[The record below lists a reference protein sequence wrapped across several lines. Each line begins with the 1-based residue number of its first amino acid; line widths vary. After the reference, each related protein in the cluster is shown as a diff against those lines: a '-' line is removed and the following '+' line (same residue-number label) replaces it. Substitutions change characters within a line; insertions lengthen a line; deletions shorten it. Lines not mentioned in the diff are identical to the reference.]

1 MSEASNHKS
10 FTIEDIERY
19 HRGTMPAVER
29 NALEKAALDDPFL
42 ADALDGFAFT
52 NTPAADIQYLQ
63 KRLEE
68 KSGTKK
74 IYPIGRRLNWLQV
87 AATVI
92 LLAGAAWFLFTTDL
106 FNKREIA
113 VASPGSKKQ
122 EFQES
127 KRTEASDTSFS
138 AAAPEASKEQNLPVS
153 PPVVNH
159 QTAKT
164 KKPVA
169 KRETENE
176 VAITAP
182 VTSPGKEFMDQNVA
196 VMARSKTA
204 DAISVN
210 PSVAGANKTGLYDS
224 NKRSEPDSVQPVAET
239 AFMYRKQAN
248 DSLKDLNIVM
258 QPLKEGMSEVVVVE
272 LGVKNKAFNQ
282 PPAKFEQLEPAE
294 GWTNYNNYI
303 VQNLKEPGEIKQKT
317 IAGSVELSFDVNSEG
332 QAINIKIEKSLCNS
346 CDEEAIRLLKNGP
359 KWKQK
364 NKKGRVSIHF
374 NE

>member
-10 FTIEDIERY
+10 FTIGDIERY

-138 AAAPEASKEQNLPVS
+138 AASGNNSLLGYEANL
-153 PPVVNH
+153 
-159 QTAKT
+159 
-164 KKPVA
+164 
-169 KRETENE
+169 
-176 VAITAP
+176 
-182 VTSPGKEFMDQNVA
+182 
-196 VMARSKTA
+196 
-204 DAISVN
+204 
-210 PSVAGANKTGLYDS
+210 
-224 NKRSEPDSVQPVAET
+224 
-239 AFMYRKQAN
+239 
-248 DSLKDLNIVM
+248 
-258 QPLKEGMSEVVVVE
+258 
-272 LGVKNKAFNQ
+272 
-282 PPAKFEQLEPAE
+282 
-294 GWTNYNNYI
+294 
-303 VQNLKEPGEIKQKT
+303 
-317 IAGSVELSFDVNSEG
+317 
-332 QAINIKIEKSLCNS
+332 
-346 CDEEAIRLLKNGP
+346 
-359 KWKQK
+359 
-364 NKKGRVSIHF
+364 
-374 NE
+374 